1 MFKLPLF
8 FSLLLTFSVRGQD
21 KSPVKFG
28 KISAE
33 DFKTIYTID
42 SNAHAVVIADIGSSE
57 ITGNLKGWFSI
68 EFRHFKR
75 IHILKENAFDLADI
89 EIMLYTEGNNE
100 EELKAIK
107 AHTYNLD
114 NGKIIETKLDT
125 KKSVYTTPVD
135 KNRLAKKFTLPAVKA
150 GSIIEF
156 EYTINSD
163 FIFNMHPWFF
173 QGDHPCLWSEYKV
186 SIPDFLYYVFLQQ
199 GNIDKTKKTRQER
212 FSIINTRGTSPTSSE
227 PLTASVTDYRLLM
240 KNIPA
245 LKEESYTTT
254 LSNHI
259 AKIEFQLAGIRPPLE
274 QRDIMGDWSGAVE
287 TLLQDEYFG
296 AQLSRDN
303 SWMNDEIK
311 IATGG
316 TVNEI
321 EKARNIYRYL
331 QSTFSCTNYNKVYA
345 DQPLKNVL
353 KSRTGSEAEINL
365 LLVAMLRKAGLT
377 ADPLLLSTRSNG
389 YTYADY
395 PLMDRFNY
403 VVARLKI
410 NDGVYFLDASRPYL
424 GFGRLHWSC
433 YNGHARVI
441 NTDTIAVEF
450 SPDSLLETKITS
462 IMMTANEK
470 GGLNG
475 TVQTIPGYFESFDY
489 RTIIKDEG
497 QAELL
502 KLLNRDAGASIEISN
517 MRIDSLEKFEE
528 PLQVN
533 YDIKIR
539 SAQEDVIYFNPMLGE
554 GYKDNPFKPS
564 KRLYPVEM
572 PYTFDETYLFQMNV
586 PVNYEIDILPKSTR
600 VNLDEDGKSF
610 FEYIIDSREGI
621 ISLRSRIKLSRTYF
635 LPEEYE
641 LLRDFFTAIANAH
654 SSQIVL
660 KNKKQL

>member
-1 MFKLPLF
+1 VFKLPLI
-8 FSLLLTFSVRGQD
+8 FSLLLHFSGQGQD

-42 SNAHAVVIADIGSSE
+42 NNAPAVVIADIGSSE

-75 IHILKENAFDLADI
+75 IHILKEKAFDLADV
-89 EIMLYTEGNNE
+89 EIMLYKEDNNE
-100 EELKAIK
+100 EELKTIR
-107 AHTYNLD
+107 AHTYNLE
-114 NGKIIETKLDT
+114 NGKILQTKLDT
-125 KKSVYTTPVD
+125 KKSVYSTALS
-135 KNRLAKKFTLPAVKA
+135 KNQLAKKFTFPAVKA

-173 QGDHPCLWSEYKV
+173 QGDHPCLWSEYNV

-199 GNIDKTKKTRQER
+199 GKIDKTKKIRQER
-212 FSIINTRGTSPTSSE
+212 FSIINTRGSSPTSSE
-227 PLTASVTDYRLLM
+227 PLMASVTDYRLLM

-259 AKIEFQLAGIRPPLE
+259 AKVEFQLAEIRPPLE

-303 SWMNDEIK
+303 SWMSEELK
-311 IATGG
+311 HALRGA
-316 TVNEI
+316 VQEL
-321 EKARNIYRYL
+321 EKANNIYHHI
-331 QSTFSCTNYNKVYA
+331 QSTFNCTNYNKIYA
-345 DQPLKNVL
+345 DQPLKSIL
-353 KSRTGSEAEINL
+353 KNRTGSEAEINL
-365 LLVAMLRKAGLT
+365 LLVAMLRKAGLV
-377 ADPLLLSTRSNG
+377 ADPLLLSTRSHG
-389 YTYADY
+389 YVYPDY

-403 VVARLKI
+403 VIARLKI
-410 NDGVYFLDASRPYL
+410 SDQIYFLDASRPYL

-441 NTDTIAVEF
+441 NADTTVVEF
-450 SPDSLLETKITS
+450 SPDSLLEIKTTSVMIT
-462 IMMTANEK
+462 AGEK
-470 GGLNG
+470 GDLVG
-475 TVQTIPGYFESFDY
+475 TLQTIPGYFESLEY
-489 RTIIKDEG
+489 RGLINDEG
-497 QAELL
+497 QSAFL
-502 KLLNRDAGASIEISN
+502 KLLNRDAGANLEIRN
-517 MRIDSLEKFEE
+517 LRMDSLEKLNE

-533 YDIKIR
+533 YDLKI
-539 SAQEDVIYFNPMLGE
+539 SAGGEEIIYLNPMLGE
-554 GYKDNPFKPS
+554 GYPENPFRS
-564 KRLYPVEM
+564 VTRNYPVEM
-572 PYTFDETYLFQMNV
+572 PYASDETYLFQMNV
-586 PVNYEIDILPKSTR
+586 PANYEIDNLPKSTR

-610 FEYIIDSREGI
+610 FEYLIDYSGGI
-621 ISLRSRIKLSRTYF
+621 ISLRSRISLSRTYF
-635 LPEEYE
+635 LPEEYD
-641 LLRDFFTAIANAH
+641 LLREFFTTIANAH

-660 KNKKQL
+660 KKKKQL